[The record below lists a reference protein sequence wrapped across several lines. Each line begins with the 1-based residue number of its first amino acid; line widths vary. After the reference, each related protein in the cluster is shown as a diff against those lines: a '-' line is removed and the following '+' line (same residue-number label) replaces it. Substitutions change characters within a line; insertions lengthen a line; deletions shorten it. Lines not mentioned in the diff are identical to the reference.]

1 MEERTIAEVLAHWRQ
16 QCELRREE
24 KKRLKMVEELHRR
37 NTLRKYVNLWKNSI
51 KSKWKAKVEKVC
63 KERATEICI
72 KEWIHT
78 ITNKIYDVSYIVSTK
93 GKYESKSSSKTISL
107 VK

>member
-1 MEERTIAEVLAHWRQ
+1 MNERTISEVLAHWRQ

-37 NTLRKYVNLWKNSI
+37 NTLRKYVNMWKNSI

-72 KEWIHT
+72 KERFAH
-78 ITNKIYDVSYIVSTK
+78 NSQ
-93 GKYESKSSSKTISL
+93 
-107 VK
+107 

>member
-1 MEERTIAEVLAHWRQ
+1 MNERTISEVLAHWRQ
-16 QCELRREE
+16 QCELRKEE

-37 NTLRKYVNLWKNSI
+37 NTLRKYVNMWKNSI

-72 KEWIHT
+72 KERFAH
-78 ITNKIYDVSYIVSTK
+78 
-93 GKYESKSSSKTISL
+93 SSQQFGRL
-107 VK
+107 RACAYLL

>member
-1 MEERTIAEVLAHWRQ
+1 MNERTISEVIAHWRQ
-16 QCELRREE
+16 QCELQKVE

-37 NTLRKYVNLWKNSI
+37 NTLRKYVSMWKNSI

-72 KEWIHT
+72 KERFAQLL
-78 ITNKIYDVSYIVSTK
+78 STFF
-93 GKYESKSSSKTISL
+93 YRKS
-107 VK
+107 